1 MSRKQASLPPTYD
14 PTRHAKPAPFMDGEG
29 VRGDGRAFHQCR
41 PACLSLLPTS
51 SSFFFISRFCGG
63 RTADFRW

>member
-14 PTRHAKPAPFMDGEG
+14 PTRHAKPALFMDGEG
-29 VRGDGRAFHQCR
+29 FRGDGRAFHQCR
-41 PACLSLLPTS
+41 PARSSLLPTS
-51 SSFFFISRFCGG
+51 SFFFIYLVFVG